1 MLTALYTSIFL
12 PKSSLCFLPFIVSF
26 SSTCRSSSIR
36 PGQFGYGRVPF
47 SLPLHRPN
55 RQARHTV
62 NGTDTVTPATG
73 LADNEEGT
81 DSNREE
87 EEKVGSDGEDR
98 ETVRS
103 EEEAT
108 HPPAADEMPT
118 VTTAGNPLRR
128 VDRPPQINTEHA
140 RPRVPSSHTFSRSSS
155 RSFEPSRHR
164 FDWRTVTAPPPP
176 IPPLPRPNS
185 PSAASPF
192 STSIHRSSPTHI
204 DRDLHPGFS
213 PQVPPEGNIFP
224 LQHPYVPHL
233 GVESGRDGGRGPPQ
247 VYRCSGPEKEH
258 RRCFSQVRRPDI
270 KETLYLIFWIYII
283 LIMSVTHLH
292 TS

>member
-155 RSFEPSRHR
+155 RSFGPSRHR